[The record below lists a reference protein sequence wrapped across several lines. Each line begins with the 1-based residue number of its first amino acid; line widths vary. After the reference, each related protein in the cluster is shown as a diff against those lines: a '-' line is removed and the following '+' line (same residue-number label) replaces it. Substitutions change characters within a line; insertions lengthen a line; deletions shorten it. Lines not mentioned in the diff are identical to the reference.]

1 MSRNNNNNVSEKKYC
16 KVCQDAGKSEAEFR
30 SHFTRESRD
39 PNSNVTC
46 PLLLALECRYCYK
59 NGHTV
64 KYCPAIKER
73 EKQNK
78 REETSYRFYETSKKV
93 SNPVTFTNP
102 KQSQKNAFT
111 CLNCD
116 SDDEY
121 NNVKNNNTKNNTLNL
136 EFPELVQAKNTAYN
150 SNTNNSYANALATA
164 VPEPKV
170 VKPVLIP
177 VPVPVPVPVSLP
189 KINYIPRTT
198 VPIPIPTPVPTIIV
212 PFPSNIKKLSTISWA
227 DMESDSSDEEEEYI
241 NSSPVNSKITMV
253 NGYDSDW

>member
-1 MSRNNNNNVSEKKYC
+1 MSRNNNNNNNKNKNTVSEQKYC

-39 PNSNVTC
+39 PNSKVTC

-64 KYCPAIKER
+64 KYCPIIKER

-78 REETSYRFYETSKKV
+78 REEASYRNYEMGKKASKPIEK
-93 SNPVTFTNP
+93 T
-102 KQSQKNAFT
+102 KQAPRNAFT

-116 SDDEY
+116 SDDED
-121 NNVKNNNTKNNTLNL
+121 TKVTHKKLTE
-136 EFPELVQAKNTAYN
+136 EFPELVKANITAPNKN
-150 SNTNNSYANALATA
+150 NNYAAALATA

-170 VKPVLIP
+170 VK
-177 VPVPVPVPVSLP
+177 S
-189 KINYIPRTT
+189 
-198 VPIPIPTPVPTIIV
+198 VPIPISLSKTEVQVTKKVEVPI
-212 PFPSNIKKLSTISWA
+212 IKKSSMLSWA
-227 DMESDSSDEEEEYI
+227 DEESDSSDDEEEEEEEYNSHI
-241 NSSPVNSKITMV
+241 NSKNTMV

>member
-1 MSRNNNNNVSEKKYC
+1 MSRNNKNTVSEQKYC
-16 KVCQDAGKSEAEFR
+16 KVCQDAGKPEAEFR

-64 KYCPAIKER
+64 KYCPIIKER

-78 REETSYRFYETSKKV
+78 REEASYRHYEMGKKA
-93 SNPVTFTNP
+93 SNPIEKTKKAP
-102 KQSQKNAFT
+102 RNAFT

-116 SDDEY
+116 SDDED
-121 NNVKNNNTKNNTLNL
+121 KNIRNKPLTE
-136 EFPELVQAKNTAYN
+136 EFPELVKANITAPNKN
-150 SNTNNSYANALATA
+150 NNYAAALATA

-170 VKPVLIP
+170 VK
-177 VPVPVPVPVSLP
+177 S
-189 KINYIPRTT
+189 
-198 VPIPIPTPVPTIIV
+198 VPIPIPLSLSLSKTEVQVLESTKKIE
-212 PFPSNIKKLSTISWA
+212 FPNIIKKTSMLSWA
-227 DMESDSSDEEEEYI
+227 DEESDSSDDEEEEEEYNNSPI
-241 NSSPVNSKITMV
+241 NSKNTMV

>member
-64 KYCPAIKER
+64 KYCPVIKEK

-78 REETSYRFYETSKKV
+78 RDESSYRFYETSKKV
-93 SNPVTFTNP
+93 SNPVD
-102 KQSQKNAFT
+102 KQKQAPRNAFT

-116 SDDEY
+116 SDDED
-121 NNVKNNNTKNNTLNL
+121 NNVQNTNVQNTNTKNNTLNL

-150 SNTNNSYANALATA
+150 SNINNSNSYANALATA

-177 VPVPVPVPVSLP
+177 VPVPVSLP

-198 VPIPIPTPVPTIIV
+198 VTTTVPTPTINV
-212 PFPSNIKKLSTISWA
+212 AFPSNIKKMSTISWA
-227 DMESDSSDEEEEYI
+227 DMEDSSDDDEEEYI

>member
-64 KYCPAIKER
+64 KYCPVIKEK

-78 REETSYRFYETSKKV
+78 REESSYRFYETSKKV
-93 SNPVTFTNP
+93 SNPID
-102 KQSQKNAFT
+102 KQKQAPRNAFT
-111 CLNCD
+111 CLNCE
-116 SDDEY
+116 SDDED

-150 SNTNNSYANALATA
+150 NNNSNNYAAALATA

-170 VKPVLIP
+170 VKPILI
-177 VPVPVPVPVSLP
+177 PVPVPVSLP
-189 KINYIPRTT
+189 KINYISKTT
-198 VPIPIPTPVPTIIV
+198 VPILIPVPTPTINV
-212 PFPSNIKKLSTISWA
+212 AFPSNIKKMSTISWA
-227 DMESDSSDEEEEYI
+227 DMESDSSDDDEEEYI

>member
-1 MSRNNNNNVSEKKYC
+1 MSRNNNNNKNKNTVSDQKYC

-39 PNSNVTC
+39 PNSKVTC

-64 KYCPAIKER
+64 KYCPIIKER

-78 REETSYRFYETSKKV
+78 REEASYRHYEMGKKA
-93 SNPVTFTNP
+93 SNPIEKT
-102 KQSQKNAFT
+102 KQAPKNAFT

-116 SDDEY
+116 SDDED
-121 NNVKNNNTKNNTLNL
+121 NNKPLTE
-136 EFPELVQAKNTAYN
+136 EFPELVKANITVL
-150 SNTNNSYANALATA
+150 NTNNNKNSNYAAALATA

-170 VKPVLIP
+170 VKSVPIAIP
-177 VPVPVPVPVSLP
+177 LSLPNTTVPVPTK
-189 KINYIPRTT
+189 KIEFPN
-198 VPIPIPTPVPTIIV
+198 IIQKT
-212 PFPSNIKKLSTISWA
+212 SMLSWA
-227 DMESDSSDEEEEYI
+227 DEESDSSDDEEEEEEEEQEYN
-241 NSSPVNSKITMV
+241 NSPMNSKNTMV

>member
-30 SHFTRESRD
+30 SHFTREARD

-64 KYCPAIKER
+64 KYCPVIKEK

-78 REETSYRFYETSKKV
+78 REESSYRFYETSKKV
-93 SNPVTFTNP
+93 SNTVTNQ
-102 KQSQKNAFT
+102 KQEQRNAFT

-116 SDDEY
+116 SDDEDS
-121 NNVKNNNTKNNTLNL
+121 NVKNSNVKNNSLNI
-136 EFPELVQAKNTAYN
+136 EFPELVQAKKIIYN
-150 SNTNNSYANALATA
+150 SNSYANALATA

-177 VPVPVPVPVSLP
+177 VPVPVSLP
-189 KINYIPRTT
+189 KIINIPKINTITKTT
-198 VPIPIPTPVPTIIV
+198 VSVQMPIPVPTPVNV
-212 PFPSNIKKLSTISWA
+212 ALPSNVKKLSTISWA
-227 DMESDSSDEEEEYI
+227 DMEDDSSDDEEEYI
-241 NSSPVNSKITMV
+241 NNSPVNSKITMV

>member
-1 MSRNNNNNVSEKKYC
+1 MSRNTKNTVSEKKYC

-93 SNPVTFTNP
+93 SNPINNQ
-102 KQSQKNAFT
+102 KQPPRNAFT
-111 CLNCD
+111 CLNCE
-116 SDDEY
+116 SDDEDNNVQ
-121 NNVKNNNTKNNTLNL
+121 NNVKINNAKNNTLNL

-150 SNTNNSYANALATA
+150 SNNSNSYANALATA

-170 VKPVLIP
+170 VKPILI
-177 VPVPVPVPVSLP
+177 PVPVSLP
-189 KINYIPRTT
+189 KINTIPNTT
-198 VPIPIPTPVPTIIV
+198 VPIPITTTVTTPTINV

-227 DMESDSSDEEEEYI
+227 DMESDSSDEEEEEY
-241 NSSPVNSKITMV
+241 NSSPINSKITMV